1 MATVRF
7 SDSLQDSIRE
17 NAKAMFKE
25 SIDKAKADVPA
36 HWADKL
42 YQSFFPA
49 DVIAKF
55 NALPDYA
62 MKKESVLTFGG
73 FYNAPEDVFQ
83 TAEFLSKAYECDEIR
98 LEFSKD
104 MPWPHNFQPEIT
116 GFKSEWR
123 SNKADYNDSRWDWLK
138 PEFKEYVR
146 KIFEQEAKQAK
157 FVEGINKLMN
167 TYSTLAPAL
176 KAFPALW
183 DLVPEEAKERHKKI
197 VERKKAEVEL
207 DVDLNSMTAAVT
219 LNKLT
224 R

>member
-1 MATVRF
+1 
-7 SDSLQDSIRE
+7 
-17 NAKAMFKE
+17 
-25 SIDKAKADVPA
+25 
-36 HWADKL
+36 
-42 YQSFFPA
+42 
-49 DVIAKF
+49 
-55 NALPDYA
+55 
-62 MKKESVLTFGG
+62 
-73 FYNAPEDVFQ
+73 
-83 TAEFLSKAYECDEIR
+83 
-98 LEFSKD
+98 
-104 MPWPHNFQPEIT
+104 MPWPHSFQPEIT

>member
-1 MATVRF
+1 M
-7 SDSLQDSIRE
+7 
-17 NAKAMFKE
+17 
-25 SIDKAKADVPA
+25 
-36 HWADKL
+36 
-42 YQSFFPA
+42 
-49 DVIAKF
+49 
-55 NALPDYA
+55 
-62 MKKESVLTFGG
+62 
-73 FYNAPEDVFQ
+73 
-83 TAEFLSKAYECDEIR
+83 
-98 LEFSKD
+98 
-104 MPWPHNFQPEIT
+104 
-116 GFKSEWR
+116 
-123 SNKADYNDSRWDWLK
+123 
-138 PEFKEYVR
+138 R